1 MTYAEIRLECE
12 ATERWDEVDGCIYHH
27 IMPCEHSTCVAWL
40 SMRGKHPSDILKI
53 LELEA
58 EWAKDMEGEDAQA

>member
-1 MTYAEIRLECE
+1 
-12 ATERWDEVDGCIYHH
+12 
-27 IMPCEHSTCVAWL
+27 
-40 SMRGKHPSDILKI
+40 MRGKHPSDILKI